1 MLMTDDLDNHDDV
14 PQARGKGP
22 AMSHELH
29 DYAEIYTPSR
39 EEPASWIGPQV
50 TLALLVQAVE
60 VVPVV
65 MVVKVV
71 KVVMSFKMVLVV
83 IVVKVGYGMQVGHND
98 HVDGAGGAAPP
109 IRNQRVEN
117 KWPCFEGGM
126 TQQNIKDLS

>member
-39 EEPASWIGPQV
+39 EEPAPWIGPQV
-50 TLALLVQAVE
+50 TIALLVQAVE
-60 VVPVV
+60 MVKVVKLVKVVMVV

-71 KVVMSFKMVLVV
+71 MVN
-83 IVVKVGYGMQVGHND
+83 GGH
-98 HVDGAGGAAPP
+98 GQE
-109 IRNQRVEN
+109 R
-117 KWPCFEGGM
+117 
-126 TQQNIKDLS
+126 KDRHERQK